1 MVEPS
6 YRFRFDWYAYRSEV
20 NVVKGRDVTCSVLG
34 WINGNSPTG
43 IEPVFRAVPP
53 ENRPVP

>member
-20 NVVKGRDVTCSVLG
+20 MRCELANDFLAANCANDANHWRNWRHSRQSGVS
-34 WINGNSPTG
+34 
-43 IEPVFRAVPP
+43 
-53 ENRPVP
+53 

>member
-1 MVEPS
+1 MLEPS

-34 WINGNSPTG
+34 WINGNSPNW
-43 IEPVFRAVPP
+43 
-53 ENRPVP
+53 NRTRVLASRGPRPSL